1 MASNNAPRKPRKK
14 EKNISFSTAHIATSP
29 SQGSAVASLT
39 SPSQLVLGYSAGQ
52 LIRIPPVTS
61 SFQIEDRQSP
71 RSPTPHSKIAQPR
84 AIVNHPHHARENLS
98 SSSHLVNPHSLFATT
113 GRPLQDLSSRATI
126 PASGMAVLAKMAT
139 LNVGDCDALAS
150 NLRGETS
157 NLPPTDTAT
166 ISPPQS
172 MSNSDARDLSSDT
185 ILSLSHNED
194 NREKNQAT
202 HSETPVP
209 PTQEPLLTATS
220 EFPTSTDANQQQWKA
235 AVKAIHPPRNPFHL
249 NIPTQIHHRTDQH
262 SQGMPHINNHNQH
275 SRIAP
280 SNANAYI
287 QMIERVEEANRNQG
301 NANYEA
307 PAAMMGRNPFSGS
320 SGGVSLESA
329 PDFEANFREMME
341 TLENSKPGELG
352 FATHMSAQAALVG
365 VQSGNRFTTLDCSSM
380 GQMTSPFQMQMQM
393 KPVNQYAAQENVMDA
408 GCLAGGMASGVGGDA
423 LDRSS
428 VAQMRSP
435 FQMKMQTQPVNL
447 PTTPDPASTLQ
458 MRSPFQTSV
467 QPANHSTTEQNIMNS
482 GNPFEG
488 TSLSTGQEI
497 VIDPFLGSDFS
508 NTTQMQQSS
517 GQGDTMN
524 NSGYVSGVQDDNA
537 LSTDIIG
544 DFARE
549 YGSDS
554 NSTWLTA
561 DMNGSS
567 TQGNLAAS
575 MIGVSS
581 STHANTTVDMAGS
594 STQAPLPNVG
604 SYPMDGIT
612 FTGSNHG
619 DLSSVSGGY
628 NMNLAPNTSSQVM
641 GGTFT
646 SELGPNTQ
654 TYQQSSPRQVMRQSS
669 ATPVHGHTSNN
680 SMGLGFGHMGSHV
693 LSSPNHPVQPSLDL
707 RRSATPTQPGF
718 KYSNAGSPAALNVID
733 RSTRSSS
740 TALATPEIS
749 FDQTSPNPLHPAS
762 FHQDTLGMSDATLV
776 SVSNPLHP
784 PSFHQPTPR
793 ASWPT
798 SRVPIPPN
806 PAVSGNTP
814 GYFEPSQIS
823 NTRENANSNTNLMNL
838 NRDMLMQ
845 FNPAFQQHRMLN
857 QRGQNNLQLPQ
868 QFRHHTQPDQFE
880 SMMNGAAM
888 ENEAHNLQEYTPS
901 VSPPISIMNYLFRQ
915 RASPFEYFQPLTE
928 ESAEESSRYQLA
940 ARITTS
946 LQEHNL
952 NGPMPLDGKPPAQL
966 PNYLTPDR
974 RSKNIVDLADRPLAL
989 TKLTV
994 GENFECDF
1002 CSGTLDLRGIDR
1014 YNHDFVEIWGP
1025 AGTDWCADCKRAGKH
1040 ILAVAVPEKNTNQ
1053 KENNKG
1059 KRPAKDPAGPG
1070 PTPKKQAHSSSSS
1083 SSSFNSSMKMTRSI
1097 TSGAKASYDR
1107 YAPLSEE
1114 SNIFGD
1120 PREILSSIDNMLINP
1135 FMHNLTCHGSSHR
1148 QIDPSKTKICL
1159 PCKLRKMEIITHG
1172 CHDEFTHIVALN
1184 MDGQWQIGYGRS
1196 FSGAGLRDGERE
1208 LGAAAS
1214 ESFGDFRFDVGQ
1226 DLNEGNMT
1234 VEEINSIVNVGL
1246 NAGGVQ
1252 SSSSGM
1258 SSGGMNASGTNPSVV
1273 QSTGAHADGMNSR
1286 RNSIVDSGPNPRMST
1301 SMDFDIDSD
1310 LHCDMNSILNSSM
1323 DSMFGNDDFSWGRSG
1338 WLSTHTTSTSNS
1350 AVLLPTPAR
1359 TSSIT
1364 TPSPRDE
1371 THDHHTHMNRLPHRP
1386 ISKSCMICPATSVF
1400 LCDGCPLTLCEK
1412 CRYSLRDAKGW
1423 LNNLIYSNG
1432 VNHNRNDAF
1441 LLRSDDGG
1449 YHDYGKFW
1457 PLPVHVDGKGVFG
1470 DGGH

>member
-1 MASNNAPRKPRKK
+1 MASNGIPRKPPKK
-14 EKNISFSTAHIATSP
+14 EKNLSFSTANIGTSP
-29 SQGSAVASLT
+29 SQGSAVTSLT

-52 LIRIPPVTS
+52 LIRTPPVIS
-61 SFQIEDRQSP
+61 SFQIEDRQFS
-71 RSPTPHSKIAQPR
+71 RSPTPRSKIARPR
-84 AIVNHPHHARENLS
+84 AIVNHLHHTRENLPS
-98 SSSHLVNPHSLFATT
+98 SPHPLNPHSLFAIT
-113 GRPLQDLSSRATI
+113 GRSLQDLSNRAMI
-126 PASGMAVLAKMAT
+126 PASDISVLAKMAT
-139 LNVGDCDALAS
+139 LNGGVCDALAA
-150 NLRGETS
+150 NLIGETS
-157 NLPPTDTAT
+157 TLQPTDTAT
-166 ISPPQS
+166 IALPQP
-172 MSNSDARDLSSDT
+172 MSNSNAKDLSSDK
-185 ILSLSHNED
+185 ILSFSGNEE

-202 HSETPVP
+202 HSETPATP
-209 PTQEPLLTATS
+209 AQEPLLTTTS
-220 EFPTSTDANQQQWKA
+220 EFPTNTNANQQQWKA

-249 NIPTQIHHRTDQH
+249 NIPTQIHHRTDQY
-262 SQGMPHINNHNQH
+262 SQGMPHINNNHHHN
-275 SRIAP
+275 RTTP
-280 SNANAYI
+280 SHTNAYI
-287 QMIERVEEANRNQG
+287 QMMESVEKANGNQG
-301 NANYEA
+301 NPNLEA
-307 PAAMMGRNPFSGS
+307 PAAMMGRNLFSES
-320 SGGVSLESA
+320 SGGVALESA

-341 TLENSKPGELG
+341 TLENSKPGELMFG
-352 FATHMSAQAALVG
+352 LQMSVRAAEGGLEDMKRNALS
-365 VQSGNRFTTLDCSSM
+365 VQPGNKFTTPDCSSM
-380 GQMTSPFQMQMQM
+380 VQMTSPFQMQMQM
-393 KPVNQYAAQENVMDA
+393 QMKPVNQYTAQENVMDA
-408 GCLAGGMASGVGGDA
+408 GCLAGGMASGVGGDTPGC
-423 LDRSS
+423 SS
-428 VAQMRSP
+428 MV
-435 FQMKMQTQPVNL
+435 
-447 PTTPDPASTLQ
+447 Q
-458 MRSPFQTSV
+458 MRSPFQTSIQMQPV
-467 QPANHSTTEQNIMNS
+467 NHPTTPDHSSTLQIKSPFQTSIQPANHSTTQQNITNS

-488 TSLSTGQEI
+488 TSLSTGQETM
-497 VIDPFLGSDFS
+497 IDPLLGSDFS
-508 NTTQMQQSS
+508 NTAQMRQSR
-517 GQGDTMN
+517 GQEDTMN
-524 NSGYVSGVQDDNA
+524 NGGYDSGVQDDNA

-549 YGSDS
+549 YGSAN

-561 DMNGSS
+561 GMNESS
-567 TQGNLAAS
+567 AEENLAAS
-575 MIGVSS
+575 MIGVSP
-581 STHANTTVDMAGS
+581 STHANTTVDMVGS
-594 STQAPLPNVG
+594 STQAPLPNVD
-604 SYPMDGIT
+604 SYPMDRIK
-612 FTGSNHG
+612 FTGNNNG

-628 NMNLAPNTSSQVM
+628 NMNFAPNTSSQVM
-641 GGTFT
+641 DGTF
-646 SELGPNTQ
+646 SSGLGPNTR
-654 TYQQSSPRQVMRQSS
+654 TYQQSSPQQVVRQSS
-669 ATPVHGHTSNN
+669 AIPIHGHASKN
-680 SMGLGFGHMGSHV
+680 SMGSGFGHTGSHV

-718 KYSNAGSPAALNVID
+718 NYSNTGSPAAVNAIA
-733 RSTRSSS
+733 RSKRSSS

-749 FDQTSPNPLHPAS
+749 FDETSPNPLHPAS
-762 FHQDTLGMSDATLV
+762 FHQDTPGMPDATFLPI
-776 SVSNPLHP
+776 SNPLHP

-814 GYFEPSQIS
+814 GYFEPSQIL
-823 NTRENANSNTNLMNL
+823 NTRENANSNKNLMSL

-845 FNPAFQQHRMLN
+845 FNPAFQQHQMLN
-857 QRGQNNLQLPQ
+857 RRGQNNLQLPQ
-868 QFRHHTQPDQFE
+868 QIRHHMQPDQFE
-880 SMMNGAAM
+880 FVMNQAAV
-888 ENEAHNLQEYTPS
+888 ETEANNLQEYTPP
-901 VSPPISIMNYLFRQ
+901 VSPPISIMNYLFSQ
-915 RASPFEYFQPLTE
+915 RASQFEYSQPLTE
-928 ESAEESSRYQLA
+928 ESAEKLSRYQLA
-940 ARITTS
+940 AGITTS
-946 LQEHNL
+946 LQDHNL
-952 NGPMPLDGKPPAQL
+952 NSPMPLDGKPLPQL

-989 TKLTV
+989 
-994 GENFECDF
+994 NN
-1002 CSGTLDLRGIDR
+1002 GTPNLRGIDR

-1025 AGTDWCADCKRAGKH
+1025 AGTDWCADCKRAGKN
-1040 ILAVAVPEKNTNQ
+1040 ILAVAVPEKNTNP

-1070 PTPKKQAHSSSSS
+1070 PTPKKQARSSS
-1083 SSSFNSSMKMTRSI
+1083 NSPMKMTRSA

-1120 PREILSSIDNMLINP
+1120 PREILSPIDNMLINP
-1135 FMHNLTCHGSSHR
+1135 FMHNLTCRGSSHR
-1148 QIDPSKTKICL
+1148 QIDTLKTKICL

-1184 MDGQWQIGYGRS
+1184 MDGQWQIGYGRE
-1196 FSGAGLRDGERE
+1196 FSDAGLRDGEGG
-1208 LGAAAS
+1208 LGAAAAGC
-1214 ESFGDFRFDVGQ
+1214 FGDFRFDVSQ

-1252 SSSSGM
+1252 SSSSGL
-1258 SSGGMNASGTNPSVV
+1258 SSGGMNASSTNPSGM
-1273 QSTGAHADGMNSR
+1273 QPTGAHTDGMSSR
-1286 RNSIVDSGPNPRMST
+1286 RNSIVDSRTNLRMNT
-1301 SMDFDIDSD
+1301 SVDCDIDSD

-1338 WLSTHTTSTSNS
+1338 WLSTHSTSTSNS
-1350 AVLLPTPAR
+1350 AVLLPTPAP

-1457 PLPVHVDGKGVFG
+1457 PIPVHVNGKGVFG